1 MKDDIH
7 KETLQKW
14 HVSNVQLFSNRNER
28 ILKGGWGKSIKKVK
42 SSINKRKLST
52 EACNLIYKPA
62 FLPS

>member
-42 SSINKRKLST
+42 RKVPSIKENCQQKLV
-52 EACNLIYKPA
+52 I
-62 FLPS
+62 

>member
-28 ILKGGWGKSIKKVK
+28 ILKGVGWGKSIKKVK
-42 SSINKRKLST
+42 RKVPSIKENCQQKLV
-52 EACNLIYKPA
+52 I
-62 FLPS
+62 

>member
-28 ILKGGWGKSIKKVK
+28 ILKGGGVGE
-42 SSINKRKLST
+42 INKKS
-52 EACNLIYKPA
+52 
-62 FLPS
+62 